1 MSEFIILLLMFLFV
15 GLLIILLGYITFS
28 YYDFLDRERRT
39 HRVISKS
46 DFPHVIDQR
55 GFEGEEN
62 TNRFMESILRPEDYY
77 LRNLIIPVNDY
88 KKVEVDGILI
98 SRRGIFC
105 IETKNWKGKLTGFE
119 NDDMWYQTKCGK
131 AKQLKNPVLQN
142 EYHSSAV
149 EKVLNF
155 DYEIINCVILY
166 STLDLRHIVS
176 KHVFN
181 LGSFETFYKSLKKQ
195 IISRRELRLVC
206 DKLSLYLASSEDIK
220 IHRENAITKLLGT

>member
-15 GLLIILLGYITFS
+15 GLLIILLGFITFS

-46 DFPHVIDQR
+46 DFSHIVDQI

-62 TNRFMESILRPEDYY
+62 TNRFMESILRPGEYY

-88 KKVEVDGILI
+88 KKVEVDGVLI

-142 EYHSSAV
+142 EYHSSVV
-149 EKVLNF
+149 EKALNF

-166 STLDLRHIVS
+166 STLDLSHIVS

-181 LGSFETFYKSLKKQ
+181 LGSFETFYKSLRKEK
-195 IISRRELRLVC
+195 ISRRELRLVC

-220 IHRENAITKLLGT
+220 IHRENAITKLIGT